1 MKKIFIVTI
10 LLFNYIVY
18 SQDAA
23 YEIVG
28 KETCECLNNKK
39 LDFSK
44 LPKETLK
51 TELGFC
57 MLQSYYKNSDKF
69 KGKDKINL
77 DNDEGMSKLGEEVAM
92 KMLESCPDVI
102 LELGREELE
111 NKKVVDD
118 ILVDLK
124 IEGQFI
130 EIIKND
136 FLSISVKDNSGRIY
150 SLLMLSFFENSN
162 LITEN
167 LLKKDDKITIKYIEQ
182 EFYDSKAKDF
192 RYFKVLKGIK
202 KL

>member
-18 SQDAA
+18 SQDV

-28 KETCECLNNKK
+28 KDTCECLSNKK

-44 LPKETLK
+44 LPKETLE

-57 MLQSYYKNSDKF
+57 MLQSYSKSSDKF

-77 DNDEGMSKLGEEVAM
+77 DNEEGMSKLGEKVAM
-92 KMLESCPDVI
+92 KMLVSCPDVI
-102 LELGREELE
+102 LQLGRDELE
-111 NKKVVDD
+111 NRKVVDN
-118 ILVDLK
+118 ILVNLK

-130 EIIKND
+130 EFVKND
-136 FLSISVKDNSGRIY
+136 FLSISVKDNSGRTH
-150 SLLMLSFFENSN
+150 SLLMLYFFENSN

-167 LLKKDDKITIKYIEQ
+167 LLKKDDKITIEFIEE